1 MKRYLISLTIVG
13 VLAIFF
19 LYRLP
24 RTVVKNEGD
33 SSIDSHSF
41 NMTAPDALAI
51 TSLKDFIKG
60 GISENYITF
69 ADSLARY
76 YLKYGFLDSA
86 KIVTMKILQRDS
98 SLQTQKKAANLLYA
112 SYERASNIK
121 EAEEYAQEA
130 RKVLSL
136 ITQRERDNLSAKTKL
151 AMTLVTTENPM
162 SGIML
167 LREVIEKDPENRE
180 ALLSLGLLSIQSG
193 QYERGIERFEKLL
206 ALKEDDYEAMLYMGV
221 CLLEI
226 NKLKKSSELFTRIV
240 AAENVDP
247 ALKSAAAQYLEN

>member
-13 VLAIFF
+13 MFAIFF

-41 NMTAPDALAI
+41 NMTAADALAI
-51 TSLKDFIKG
+51 TSLKNFIKG

-98 SLQTQKKAANLLYA
+98 SLQTQKKAPNLLYA

-136 ITQRERDNLSAKTKL
+136 ITQRERDNLSAKTKEL
-151 AMTLVTTENPM
+151 QQKILCQEL
-162 SGIML
+162 L
-167 LREVIEKDPENRE
+167 LREVQKTRKQRGFLVWGPC
-180 ALLSLGLLSIQSG
+180 G
-193 QYERGIERFEKLL
+193 QYERGVERFEKLL

-226 NKLKKSSELFTRIV
+226 NKPKKSSELFTKIV

-247 ALKSAAAQYLEN
+247 ALKSAAAKYLEN

>member
-41 NMTAPDALAI
+41 NMTNADALAI
-51 TSLKDFIKG
+51 TSLKNFIKG

-98 SLQTQKKAANLLYA
+98 SLQTQKKAADLLYA

-130 RKVLSL
+130 RKVLSS
-136 ITQRERDNLSAKTKL
+136 ITQKERDNLSAKTKL
-151 AMTLVTTENPM
+151 AMTLVVTENPM

-167 LREVIEKDPENRE
+167 LREVIEKDPEHRE

-247 ALKSAAAQYLEN
+247 ALKSAAAKYLEN